1 MSKRLAHRGERL
13 AIWWGVDRAGRSE
26 GEAYYSEEL
35 SDQDRTYILATFK
48 LVAGV
53 PPQFNEI
60 RFRHEGDGVY
70 CFKTRHQHRLAA
82 CFVNGGILIT
92 HGFRKQG
99 QRMPA
104 RERKKAL
111 RLVEEQDDA

>member
-1 MSKRLAHRGERL
+1 VSKRLVHRGERL
-13 AIWWGVDRAGRSE
+13 TIWWGVDHDGRSE
-26 GEAYYSEEL
+26 GETYYLEEF
-35 SDQDRTYILATFK
+35 SDQDRTYVLATFK

-53 PPQFNEI
+53 PPYFNET

-82 CFVNGGILIT
+82 CLVKGGILIT
-92 HGFRKQG
+92 HGFKKTG

-104 RERKKAL
+104 REKKKAL
-111 RLVEEQDDA
+111 RLIEEQDDA